1 VNDAAS
7 THDPGSE
14 TLAVPDAPPAAVQ
27 PSAPPS
33 GRRLDWGPL
42 GLAERYGVIALWGV
56 IILVFSLL
64 RPDTFATSANWETIF
79 GTQSVQLVI
88 TLGLLISLTA
98 AEFDLSV
105 AAVMGFSATLVGW
118 LNVNHHVG
126 IVPTIIATLAAG
138 AVIGSANAFL
148 VVRVGV
154 PSLIATLGS
163 GTLLTG
169 AGFGISGSVTIG
181 GISHHLTDVAQHDI
195 FGLPTVF
202 YFGVLLC
209 IVLWYVF
216 DYTPAGRHLLF
227 VGEGRD
233 VARLS
238 GLRVDRMRAISLIL
252 CSTIAAMAGIM
263 QAGVVGAADPGGGAS
278 FLLPAFAGA
287 FLGQTVIRPGRFN
300 PWGTF
305 VAVYF
310 LVTGITG
317 LELLGAQG
325 WVQDVFYGTSLIVAV
340 STAHIVARR
349 TAA

>member
-1 VNDAAS
+1 VNDTAS
-7 THDPGSE
+7 GHDPGSGA
-14 TLAVPDAPPAAVQ
+14 LAVEDAPPPAVEV
-27 PSAPPS
+27 APPR
-33 GRRLDWGPL
+33 GTRFDLTPL
-42 GLAERYGVIALWGV
+42 GLSERYGVLALWGV
-56 IILVFSLL
+56 IVLVFSLL

-88 TLGLLISLTA
+88 TLGLLIPLTA
-98 AEFDLSV
+98 GEFDLSV
-105 AAVMGFSATLVGW
+105 ASVMGFSATLVGW

-126 IVPTIIATLAAG
+126 IVPTILATIAAG
-138 AVIGSANAFL
+138 ALIGSANAYL

-154 PSLIATLGS
+154 PSLIATLGA
-163 GTLLTG
+163 GTLLSG
-169 AGFGISGSVTIG
+169 AGFGISNSVTIG
-181 GISHHLTDVAQHDI
+181 GISHHLTSAAQHSI
-195 FGLPTVF
+195 FGLPMVF
-202 YFGVLLC
+202 YFGVLVC

-252 CSTIAAMAGIM
+252 CSTIAAIGGIM

-287 FLGQTVIRPGRFN
+287 FLGQTAIRPGRFN
-300 PWGTF
+300 AWGTF

-325 WVQDVFYGTSLIVAV
+325 WVQDVFYGASLVVAV
-340 STAHIVARR
+340 SIAQIVARR

>member
-7 THDPGSE
+7 THDSGSD
-14 TLAVPDAPPAAVQ
+14 AVAVEDAPAPAVAV
-27 PSAPPS
+27 APPTGTRFDLS
-33 GRRLDWGPL
+33 PI
-42 GLAERYGVIALWGV
+42 GLSERYGLIVLWGA
-56 IILVFSLL
+56 LVLVVSLL

-79 GTQSVQLVI
+79 STQSVQLVI
-88 TLGLLISLTA
+88 TLGLLIPLTA
-98 AEFDLSV
+98 GEFDLSV

-126 IVPTIIATLAAG
+126 IIPTILLTVLAG
-138 AVIGSANAFL
+138 ALIGSANAYL
-148 VVRVGV
+148 VVRLGV
-154 PSLIATLGS
+154 PSLIATLGA

-169 AGFGISGSVTIG
+169 AGFGISNSVTIG
-181 GISHHLTDVAQHDI
+181 GISHHLTSVAQHDI
-195 FGLPTVF
+195 FGLPVVF
-202 YFGVLLC
+202 YIGVLVCL
-209 IVLWYVF
+209 ILWYAF
-216 DYTPAGRHLLF
+216 DYTPAGRYLLF

-252 CSTIAAMAGIM
+252 CSTIAAIGGIM
-263 QAGVVGAADPGGGAS
+263 QAGIVGAADPGGGAS
-278 FLLPAFAGA
+278 YLLPAFAGA
-287 FLGQTVIRPGRFN
+287 FLGQTAIRPGRFN

-325 WVQDVFYGTSLIVAV
+325 WVQDVFYGASLIIAV
-340 STAHIVARR
+340 SIAQLVARR
-349 TAA
+349 SAA

>member
-7 THDPGSE
+7 STGSQP
-14 TLAVPDAPPAAVQ
+14 LAVPDAPPPAVQ
-27 PSAPPS
+27 PTSPPS
-33 GRRLDWGPL
+33 ERRFDLTPL
-42 GLAERYGVIALWGV
+42 GLAERYGLIALWGLL
-56 IILVFSLL
+56 ILVFSLL
-64 RPDTFATSANWETIF
+64 RPDTFATQANFQNIF

-88 TLGLLISLTA
+88 TLGLLIPLTA
-98 AEFDLSV
+98 NEFDLSV
-105 AAVMGFSATLVGW
+105 ASVMGFSATLLAW
-118 LNVNHHVG
+118 MNVNHSIA
-126 IVPTIIATLAAG
+126 IVPAILLVLVAG
-138 AVIGSANAFL
+138 VLIGSANAFL

-154 PSLIATLGS
+154 PSLIATLGM
-163 GTLLTG
+163 GTLLSG
-169 AGFGISGSVTIG
+169 AGFGISNSVTIG
-181 GISHHLTDVAQHDI
+181 GISGHLTDAAQKEL
-195 FGLPTVF
+195 FGLPMVF
-202 YFGVLLC
+202 YLGVVIC
-209 IVLWYVF
+209 IALWYVF
-216 DYTPAGRHLLF
+216 SYTPAGRYLLF

-238 GLRVDRMRAISLIL
+238 GLRVDRIRAISLIL
-252 CSTIAAMAGIM
+252 CSTIAAVGGVM

-287 FLGQTVIRPGRFN
+287 FLGQTAIRPGRFN

-340 STAHIVARR
+340 SIAHIVARR

>member
-1 VNDAAS
+1 VNDSAS
-7 THDPGSE
+7 APDKGSE
-14 TLAVPDAPPAAVQ
+14 TLVVADGPAAAVQ
-27 PSAPPS
+27 ATVPPA
-33 GRRLDWGPL
+33 GRRFDWSPL
-42 GLAERYGVIALWGV
+42 GLAERYGVIVLWGV
-56 IILVFSLL
+56 IIVVFSAL
-64 RPDTFATSANWETIF
+64 RPDTFATKANWETIF

-88 TLGLLISLTA
+88 TLGLLIPLTA
-98 AEFDLSV
+98 NEFDLSV
-105 AAVMGFSATLVGW
+105 ASVMGFSATLVGW

-126 IVPTIIATLAAG
+126 IVATIIATLVAG
-138 AVIGSANAFL
+138 SVIGSANAFL

-154 PSLIATLGS
+154 PSLIATLGM
-163 GTLLTG
+163 GTLLSG
-169 AGFGISGSVTIG
+169 AGFGISNSVTIG
-181 GISHHLTDVAQHDI
+181 GISSHLTDAAQHEL
-195 FGLPTVF
+195 FGLPMVF
-202 YFGVLLC
+202 YLGVVIC

-227 VGEGRD
+227 VGAGRD

-252 CSTIAAMAGIM
+252 CSTIAALAGIM

-325 WVQDVFYGTSLIVAV
+325 WVQDVFYGASLIIAV
-340 STAHIVARR
+340 SVAHIVARR
-349 TAA
+349 SAT